1 MTDTARVFELDTDP
15 EAGLAEAAAAVANGE
30 CVVLPTDTVYGIGAN
45 AFDKAAVQRL
55 LDAKERGRDMPP
67 PVLIAEPSML
77 RAVGDEVRDIEAA
90 HHVHVAAMAV
100 SWGYGAASALSAAV
114 PDYMVHTPAEAAAVL
129 LA

>member
-67 PVLIAEPSML
+67 PVLMSTGQAVWHMPST
-77 RAVGDEVRDIEAA
+77 A
-90 HHVHVAAMAV
+90 HV
-100 SWGYGAASALSAAV
+100 S
-114 PDYMVHTPAEAAAVL
+114 TPS
-129 LA
+129 